1 MKYKSLGVS
10 NIEVS
15 LICLGTMTWGEQN
28 SQAEAFHQMDY
39 ALSRGV
45 NFWDAA
51 EMYPVPIN
59 QDTVGDTERIIG
71 NWFEKNGRRDEVIL
85 ATKVIGRSDR
95 TWMRGGEIPRLN
107 RHQIEHALDNSLKR
121 LKTDYVDL
129 YQVHWPDRP
138 LGLFGEGNGS
148 YIHKEEQDGIAIS
161 ETLEALGAM
170 RDAGK
175 IREIGVSNETPWGL
189 GQYLQATASH
199 ALPKIVSIQNS
210 YSLINR
216 IFEGGLSEYSYR
228 EHVGLL
234 AYSPLGMG
242 SLSGKYIRGEMPP
255 NSRMQLFP
263 QFMQRYQTPEA
274 ETAIERYAALAQNY
288 NLTPAQLALGFVNT
302 RPFVTSNIIGA
313 TTVEQLRENIDSINV
328 EISDELETEINA
340 IHKSCKNPAA
350 A

>member
-1 MKYKSLGVS
+1 MKYNKLGQS
-10 NIEVS
+10 ELNVS

-28 SQAEAFHQMDY
+28 TQEQAFEQMDY

-51 EMYPVPIN
+51 EMYPVPVDQN
-59 QDTVGDTERIIG
+59 TAGDTERIIG
-71 NWFEKNGRRDEVIL
+71 NWFEQNGRREEVVL

-95 TWMRGGEIPRLN
+95 SWMRDGMNPRLN
-107 RHQIEHALDNSLKR
+107 LEQIVNALDNSLKR
-121 LKTDYVDL
+121 LKTDYIDL

-148 YIHKEEQDGIAIS
+148 YVHKDSDDEVAIS
-161 ETLEALGAM
+161 ETLEALGALVQ
-170 RDAGK
+170 AGK
-175 IREIGVSNETPWGL
+175 IRAVGISNETPWGIS
-189 GQYLQATASH
+189 QYLQAATSMN
-199 ALPKIVSIQNS
+199 LPRTVSIQNS

-216 IFEGGLSEYSYR
+216 IFESGLSEFSYR
-228 EHVGLL
+228 ENIGLL

-242 SLSGKYIRGEMPP
+242 TLSGKYVEGKVPP
-255 NSRMQLFP
+255 NSRMDQFP

-274 ETAIERYAALAQNY
+274 EQAIKSYVQLAQDHSM
-288 NLTPAQLALGFVNT
+288 TPTQLALGFVNT

-313 TTVEQLRENIDSINV
+313 TTIEQLRENIDSIEI
-328 EISDELETEINA
+328 EISDEVETKINQ
-340 IHKSCKNPAA
+340 IHLLCKNPAA